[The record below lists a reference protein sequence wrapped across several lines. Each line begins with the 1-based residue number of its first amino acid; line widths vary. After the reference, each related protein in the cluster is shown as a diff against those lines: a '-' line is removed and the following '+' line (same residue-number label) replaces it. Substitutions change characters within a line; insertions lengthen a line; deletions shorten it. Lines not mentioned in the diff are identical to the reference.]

1 MSQVSIDISFQIRL
15 FTAENFDPVDKI
27 ISSPAYA
34 RVRSEFRKAKFEM
47 KAGCF
52 LKPGGLNPV
61 LRSVSKFDKNP
72 SSYKLIT
79 LQ

>member
-1 MSQVSIDISFQIRL
+1 MSEVSTDLSFQIRF

-27 ISSPAYA
+27 ISSRAHA
-34 RVRSEFRKAKFEM
+34 RVRFEFRKEKFEM

-61 LRSVSKFDKNP
+61 L
-72 SSYKLIT
+72 
-79 LQ
+79 

>member
-1 MSQVSIDISFQIRL
+1 MSQVSTNLSFQIRF
-15 FTAENFDPVDKI
+15 FTAENFDQVDKI
-27 ISSPAYA
+27 ISSRAHA
-34 RVRSEFRKAKFEM
+34 RVRFEFRKEQFEM

-52 LKPGGLNPV
+52 LKPGGLDLV